1 MAYKVNIQKS
11 IVLCILAANKN
22 ELQKN
27 PLRITKEFHYLELHV
42 SKDTQDHYIEN
53 YQITAQRTKPCSES

>member
-11 IVLCILAANKN
+11 IVLYILAANKN

-27 PLRITKEFHYLELHV
+27 PLRITKEFHYLELHL
-42 SKDTQDHYIEN
+42 SKNIQDHYIEN